1 VTDGVRDLFWI
12 SRDDT
17 RYTYAV
23 AVVRALERTLLGR
36 KTLEAMAS
44 AASPQEALEELGETS
59 YGRFMIPGQRVEDLE
74 PLLERVLMDAYALFR
89 QLILDEELEQAL
101 LLPHDIHNVKAL
113 VKAHLAGSE
122 AAGIVPF
129 GLLDVEALKPA
140 LESGSY
146 RDLPL
151 LIEPTVRKA
160 LEDYEMHNDPRRLEI
175 LFDQVALRCK
185 ITPLLALDSPVIS
198 AYAEQLAD
206 VMNIRFAVR
215 LSRSDPNAE
224 ILQLAFVNGGTIGLE
239 TLETLVG
246 KPLQALVDMLSGTLH
261 GKAVNDGIEY
271 LQHKGSYALLDRE
284 LENQLVQ
291 TLRGARF
298 LIFGPGPLL
307 AHTMAKEHEISMVR
321 LVMVG
326 KLNKIPSERI
336 VARLPT
342 LYV

>member
-23 AVVRALERTLLGR
+23 AVVRALERTLLGS
-36 KTLEAMAS
+36 KTLEAMAR
-44 AASPQEALEELGETS
+44 AASSQEALEELGETS
-59 YGRFMIPGQRVEDLE
+59 YGKFMLPGQRVEDLE
-74 PLLERVLMDAYALFR
+74 PLLERVLVDAYALF
-89 QLILDEELEQAL
+89 QKLILDEELEQAL

-113 VKAHLAGSE
+113 LKAHLAGSE
-122 AAGIVPF
+122 PVGIVPF
-129 GLLDVEALKPA
+129 GMLDVEALRPA
-140 LESGSY
+140 LESGLY
-146 RDLPL
+146 RDLPPM
-151 LIEPTVRKA
+151 IEPAVRQA
-160 LEDYEMHNDPRRLEI
+160 LDDFEMHTDPRRLEI
-175 LFDQVALRCK
+175 LLDQVALRCK

-198 AYAEQLAD
+198 AYARQLAD

-215 LSRSDPNAE
+215 LSRSDPNTE
-224 ILQLAFVNGGTIGLE
+224 ILHLAFVKGGTIGMD
-239 TLETLVG
+239 TLETLLG
-246 KPLQALVDMLSGTLH
+246 KPLQALVDALSGTPY
-261 GKAVNDGIEY
+261 GKAVHEGIEY
-271 LQHKGSYALLDRE
+271 LQRQGSYALLDRE

-291 TLRGARF
+291 TLRAARF

-307 AHTMAKEHEISMVR
+307 AHTMAKEHEVSMVR

-326 KLNKIPSERI
+326 KLNTIPSERI